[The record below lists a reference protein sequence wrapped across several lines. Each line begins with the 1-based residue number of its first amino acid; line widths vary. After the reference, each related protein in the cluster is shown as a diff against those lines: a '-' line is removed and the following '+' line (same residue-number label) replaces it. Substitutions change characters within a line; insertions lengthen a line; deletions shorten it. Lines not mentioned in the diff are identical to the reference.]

1 MTTDKMTKKWVI
13 KDSGFYWEDCGD
25 FKRSADLNNCT
36 KFRFWIIAYLT
47 FLDQIAYGAKIV
59 RFDKEIKEK

>member
-1 MTTDKMTKKWVI
+1 MDKRKMTKKWVV
-13 KDSGFYWEDCGD
+13 KESGFYWEDCGD
-25 FKRSADLNNCT
+25 FKRSTDLNNCT